1 MARAFPYQKVAPARE
16 LLIWF
21 AVATALG
28 VLNWGLSF
36 GGMDGSAWAYTKL
49 LLLQLAWSYFVF
61 AHILAL
67 VVGFRMFLMRQVGTW
82 PALGQHAAG
91 IGAAFVGFV
100 IGMFNLT
107 WLVPLLGPVFLP
119 ELSFSFSFPGTDPWQ
134 TFGMFIGITFVGVA
148 AVSYYTMR
156 LNLKASYAIHLE
168 RERLRGEL
176 ETAREMQLQVM
187 PSEDPVMRGMDV
199 AGVCLPAAE
208 VGGDYFDYMWLD
220 DNERL
225 LCITWLDDNE
235 RLLCITMADVSGK
248 GLKAAMAAVM
258 VSGMLHVTTP
268 TSGSPAEVLT
278 LINNPLRHKIDAR
291 MFVAMQLAVVDT
303 ERRTVTLANAGQ
315 MPPLLLRDGAVCPLT
330 TDGPRFPLGATED
343 VAYVARTIRLQ
354 TGDTLLLYTDG
365 VNEAMNAE
373 RELFGDER
381 LRALLQRTAGQP
393 AAAVATALQEAVRR
407 FTGNQPQHDDVT
419 MVVVRVTDQDT
430 SST

>member
-28 VLNWGLSF
+28 VLNWGLSLPA
-36 GGMDGSAWAYTKL
+36 MDGSAWTYSKL
-49 LLLQLAWSYFVF
+49 LLLQLAFSYFVF

-67 VVGFRMFLMRQVGTW
+67 VVGFRVFLMRQVGTW

-91 IGAAFVGFV
+91 IAAAFVGFV

-107 WLVPLLGPVFLP
+107 WLVPLLGKVFFP
-119 ELSFSFSFPGTDPWQ
+119 GESFSFSFPGTDPWQ
-134 TFGMFIGITFVGVA
+134 TFGMFIGITFVGVS

-156 LNLKASYAIHLE
+156 LNLKASYDIHME

-187 PSEDPVMRGMDV
+187 PSADPVMRGMDV
-199 AGVCLPAAE
+199 AGVCLPATE

-220 DNERL
+220 DDER
-225 LCITWLDDNE
+225 
-235 RLLCITMADVSGK
+235 RLCITMADVSGK

-268 TSGSPAEVLT
+268 TAGNPAEVLS
-278 LINNPLRHKIDAR
+278 LINNPLRHKVDAR
-291 MFVAMQLAVVDT
+291 MFVAMQLAVMDT
-303 ERRTVTLANAGQ
+303 KRRTVTLANAGQ

-330 TDGPRFPLGATED
+330 TDGPRFPLGATEN
-343 VAYVARTIRLQ
+343 VAYEARTVDLQ
-354 TGDTLLLYTDG
+354 AGDTLLLYTDG
-365 VNEAMNAE
+365 VNEAMNAD

-381 LRALLQRTAGQP
+381 LEALLQRTAGQP
-393 AAAVATALQEAVRR
+393 AAAVVTAIREAVRS
-407 FTGNQPQHDDVT
+407 FAGDQSQHDDVT
-419 MVVVRVTDQDT
+419 MVVVRVKDSASATG
-430 SST
+430 